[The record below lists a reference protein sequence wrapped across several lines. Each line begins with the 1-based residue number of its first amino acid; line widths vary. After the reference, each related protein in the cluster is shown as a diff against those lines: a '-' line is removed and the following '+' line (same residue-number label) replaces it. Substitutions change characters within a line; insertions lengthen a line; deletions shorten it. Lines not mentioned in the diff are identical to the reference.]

1 MPGIRTSQ
9 TRPAV
14 PGKRRTRRARASLGL
29 LLALVL
35 GLLGPGGVFAD
46 FDFASLEPMTPGE
59 QYRQLSLLSLVAGGV
74 DPALIETLQPLLQA
88 QAERRAAG
96 GAVMELGLDDY
107 VKPLARIV
115 DQDVLL
121 ASAAQ
126 LFEFARAN
134 GPEIQARMTSIASDN
149 PILISMVDV
158 NEIAADAIIIRDAIA
173 DSIEYSGLADDPAAV
188 AQAQALRDQTVY
200 LRNMMEFN
208 EFQEELSVLTED
220 AIVDLG
226 GRLDAYQRMF
236 EDEVDPELIKR
247 RVESAEIMN
256 RQTGDRYKEQAM
268 QNNSELLMMLILM
281 ESQVH

>member
-1 MPGIRTSQ
+1 MTRSPTGQGLPAARRKPRTL
-9 TRPAV
+9 
-14 PGKRRTRRARASLGL
+14 RARAPLGL
-29 LLALVL
+29 LLTLVL
-35 GLLGPGGVFAD
+35 ILLSPLRGFAE
-46 FDFASLEPMTPGE
+46 FDFASLEPLTPGE

-88 QAERRAAG
+88 QSERRAAG

-115 DQDVLL
+115 DQDILL

-134 GPEIQARMTSIASDN
+134 GPEIQARMTSIAGDN

-173 DSIEYSGLADDPAAV
+173 DSIEYSGPADDPRAV
-188 AQAQALRDQTVY
+188 AQAQALREQTVY

-208 EFQEELSVLTED
+208 EFQEELAVLTEE